1 METKSTPTGA
11 DVAAQ
16 IPRNIA
22 IGIALMVAL
31 TFAGCLVA
39 GLDPL
44 PAIGVALLPS
54 FLFGP
59 FVGGM
64 ITVAAYRHVEGA
76 E

>member
-1 METKSTPTGA
+1 METTSKPTGA
-11 DVAAQ
+11 EVAAK

-22 IGIALMVAL
+22 IGTALMIAL
-31 TFAGCLVA
+31 TFAGCLAA
-39 GLDPL
+39 GLEPL